1 MKFFSVKV
9 EENMTKPLIIE
20 KIGQEGAYLA
30 GFFLEKIYS
39 IFGIMRRSAS
49 PDTLLERLKW
59 LGIVEKVCLLDGDI
73 TDLSC
78 LTRCIQDIQPDEV
91 CNLAAQSFVRTSW
104 TQPLFTGTVNALG
117 AHNVLE
123 ACRIA
128 APKAKIYQASSSE
141 MFGLVRERQQNEQAA
156 FHPRSP
162 YGVSKLYAHW
172 IAINYRESFGMH
184 ASGGILFNHESPLR
198 GREFVTRKITDG
210 VVRIKLNQTSE
221 LRLGNLDACRDWGH
235 ARDYVRAMWL
245 MLQQDR
251 PDDYVIASGQT
262 TSVREFCRMAF
273 AYVGLNY
280 HDFVH
285 VDERFHRP
293 AELDVLLGDATK
305 ARQQLGWSPEIT
317 LQEMIA
323 EMVEADLYRLRN
335 DVAQHQAPLR
345 RGSGH

>member
-1 MKFFSVKV
+1 M
-9 EENMTKPLIIE
+9 
-20 KIGQEGAYLA
+20 
-30 GFFLEKIYS
+30 
-39 IFGIMRRSAS
+39 
-49 PDTLLERLKW
+49 
-59 LGIVEKVCLLDGDI
+59 
-73 TDLSC
+73 
-78 LTRCIQDIQPDEV
+78 
-91 CNLAAQSFVRTSW
+91 LAAIR
-104 TQPLFTGTVNALG
+104 
-117 AHNVLE
+117 
-123 ACRIA
+123 
-128 APKAKIYQASSSE
+128 
-141 MFGLVRERQQNEQAA
+141 
-156 FHPRSP
+156 
-162 YGVSKLYAHW
+162 
-172 IAINYRESFGMH
+172 
-184 ASGGILFNHESPLR
+184 
-198 GREFVTRKITDG
+198 
-210 VVRIKLNQTSE
+210 
-221 LRLGNLDACRDWGH
+221 GH

>member
-1 MKFFSVKV
+1 M
-9 EENMTKPLIIE
+9 
-20 KIGQEGAYLA
+20 
-30 GFFLEKIYS
+30 
-39 IFGIMRRSAS
+39 
-49 PDTLLERLKW
+49 
-59 LGIVEKVCLLDGDI
+59 
-73 TDLSC
+73 
-78 LTRCIQDIQPDEV
+78 
-91 CNLAAQSFVRTSW
+91 LAAIR
-104 TQPLFTGTVNALG
+104 
-117 AHNVLE
+117 
-123 ACRIA
+123 
-128 APKAKIYQASSSE
+128 
-141 MFGLVRERQQNEQAA
+141 
-156 FHPRSP
+156 
-162 YGVSKLYAHW
+162 
-172 IAINYRESFGMH
+172 
-184 ASGGILFNHESPLR
+184 
-198 GREFVTRKITDG
+198 
-210 VVRIKLNQTSE
+210 
-221 LRLGNLDACRDWGH
+221 GH

-273 AYVGLNY
+273 AYVGINY

-317 LQEMIA
+317 LEEMIA

>member
-1 MKFFSVKV
+1 
-9 EENMTKPLIIE
+9 
-20 KIGQEGAYLA
+20 
-30 GFFLEKIYS
+30 
-39 IFGIMRRSAS
+39 
-49 PDTLLERLKW
+49 
-59 LGIVEKVCLLDGDI
+59 
-73 TDLSC
+73 
-78 LTRCIQDIQPDEV
+78 
-91 CNLAAQSFVRTSW
+91 
-104 TQPLFTGTVNALG
+104 
-117 AHNVLE
+117 
-123 ACRIA
+123 
-128 APKAKIYQASSSE
+128 
-141 MFGLVRERQQNEQAA
+141 
-156 FHPRSP
+156 
-162 YGVSKLYAHW
+162 
-172 IAINYRESFGMH
+172 MH

-198 GREFVTRKITDG
+198 GLEFVTRKITDG
-210 VVRIKLNQTSE
+210 VARIKLNQTSE

-317 LQEMIA
+317 LEEMIA

>member
-1 MKFFSVKV
+1 M
-9 EENMTKPLIIE
+9 
-20 KIGQEGAYLA
+20 
-30 GFFLEKIYS
+30 
-39 IFGIMRRSAS
+39 
-49 PDTLLERLKW
+49 
-59 LGIVEKVCLLDGDI
+59 
-73 TDLSC
+73 
-78 LTRCIQDIQPDEV
+78 
-91 CNLAAQSFVRTSW
+91 LAAIR
-104 TQPLFTGTVNALG
+104 
-117 AHNVLE
+117 
-123 ACRIA
+123 
-128 APKAKIYQASSSE
+128 
-141 MFGLVRERQQNEQAA
+141 
-156 FHPRSP
+156 
-162 YGVSKLYAHW
+162 
-172 IAINYRESFGMH
+172 
-184 ASGGILFNHESPLR
+184 
-198 GREFVTRKITDG
+198 
-210 VVRIKLNQTSE
+210 
-221 LRLGNLDACRDWGH
+221 GH

-273 AYVGLNY
+273 AYVGINY

-335 DVAQHQAPLR
+335 HVAQHQAPLR

>member
-1 MKFFSVKV
+1 M
-9 EENMTKPLIIE
+9 
-20 KIGQEGAYLA
+20 
-30 GFFLEKIYS
+30 
-39 IFGIMRRSAS
+39 
-49 PDTLLERLKW
+49 
-59 LGIVEKVCLLDGDI
+59 
-73 TDLSC
+73 
-78 LTRCIQDIQPDEV
+78 
-91 CNLAAQSFVRTSW
+91 LAAIR
-104 TQPLFTGTVNALG
+104 
-117 AHNVLE
+117 
-123 ACRIA
+123 
-128 APKAKIYQASSSE
+128 
-141 MFGLVRERQQNEQAA
+141 
-156 FHPRSP
+156 
-162 YGVSKLYAHW
+162 
-172 IAINYRESFGMH
+172 
-184 ASGGILFNHESPLR
+184 
-198 GREFVTRKITDG
+198 
-210 VVRIKLNQTSE
+210 
-221 LRLGNLDACRDWGH
+221 GH

-273 AYVGLNY
+273 AYVGINY

-293 AELDVLLGDATK
+293 AEVDVLLGDATK

>member
-1 MKFFSVKV
+1 M
-9 EENMTKPLIIE
+9 
-20 KIGQEGAYLA
+20 
-30 GFFLEKIYS
+30 
-39 IFGIMRRSAS
+39 
-49 PDTLLERLKW
+49 
-59 LGIVEKVCLLDGDI
+59 
-73 TDLSC
+73 
-78 LTRCIQDIQPDEV
+78 
-91 CNLAAQSFVRTSW
+91 LAAIR
-104 TQPLFTGTVNALG
+104 
-117 AHNVLE
+117 
-123 ACRIA
+123 
-128 APKAKIYQASSSE
+128 
-141 MFGLVRERQQNEQAA
+141 
-156 FHPRSP
+156 
-162 YGVSKLYAHW
+162 
-172 IAINYRESFGMH
+172 
-184 ASGGILFNHESPLR
+184 
-198 GREFVTRKITDG
+198 
-210 VVRIKLNQTSE
+210 
-221 LRLGNLDACRDWGH
+221 GH

-317 LQEMIA
+317 LEEMIA

>member
-1 MKFFSVKV
+1 M
-9 EENMTKPLIIE
+9 
-20 KIGQEGAYLA
+20 
-30 GFFLEKIYS
+30 
-39 IFGIMRRSAS
+39 
-49 PDTLLERLKW
+49 
-59 LGIVEKVCLLDGDI
+59 
-73 TDLSC
+73 
-78 LTRCIQDIQPDEV
+78 
-91 CNLAAQSFVRTSW
+91 LAAIR
-104 TQPLFTGTVNALG
+104 
-117 AHNVLE
+117 
-123 ACRIA
+123 
-128 APKAKIYQASSSE
+128 
-141 MFGLVRERQQNEQAA
+141 
-156 FHPRSP
+156 
-162 YGVSKLYAHW
+162 
-172 IAINYRESFGMH
+172 
-184 ASGGILFNHESPLR
+184 
-198 GREFVTRKITDG
+198 
-210 VVRIKLNQTSE
+210 
-221 LRLGNLDACRDWGH
+221 GH

-335 DVAQHQAPLR
+335 HVAQHQAPLR